1 MALRS
6 GADSTGRAGT
16 ETGIT
21 GTGHSSSFLREAEI
35 RNSENTHKHIRAT
48 LWHILTKNYR
58 EELINAGVEICK
70 SVLI

>member
-6 GADSTGRAGT
+6 GADSTGRAGN

-35 RNSENTHKHIRAT
+35 RNSENTHRNIIT
-48 LWHILTKNYR
+48 VLW
-58 EELINAGVEICK
+58 
-70 SVLI
+70 

>member
-21 GTGHSSSFLREAEI
+21 GQTGHSSSFLREAEI

-58 EELINAGVEICK
+58 EELINAGVELIR
-70 SVLI
+70 VL

>member
-21 GTGHSSSFLREAEI
+21 GTRYSSSFLREAEI
-35 RNSENTHKHIRAT
+35 RNSENTHKYIRAT